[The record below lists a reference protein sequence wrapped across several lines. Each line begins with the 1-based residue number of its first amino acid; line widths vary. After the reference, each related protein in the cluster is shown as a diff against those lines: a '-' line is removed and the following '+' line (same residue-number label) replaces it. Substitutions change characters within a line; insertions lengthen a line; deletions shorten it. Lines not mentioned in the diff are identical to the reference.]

1 MKFFLKRR
9 FIIGG
14 CFSALAI
21 LDIFANVLSGVI
33 DPKMMIVGIL
43 MLVIGINTIYNVV
56 TIEKS
61 NEKTSLIETAEGK
74 ANSVTLFVLQIIF
87 SVAIAVTAVVNLF
100 VESYGAVFMALIV
113 AFGALLIFSYLM
125 ETILIKHFVRLEK
138 RKQRN

>member
-14 CFSALAI
+14 CFSSLAI

-33 DPKMMIVGIL
+33 DPKMMIAGIL

-61 NEKTSLIETAEGK
+61 NEKTSSIETAEGK